1 MQQYADIVV
10 PIARGPFTFH
20 IGDRADE
27 LTPGTGVE
35 VEIGSRK
42 RYMGIVWRL
51 HDDKPK
57 FATKAVGRTMTCV
70 PLLNAMQMRFWEWIA
85 SYYMCTLGDVMRFAL
100 PSALKPSGLSEE
112 ELRSDEYRPATVS
125 HIRLGSAVRN
135 AEALHAACE
144 SLKRSKAQYKA
155 LMELCSHFD
164 DGGLSGGSLPR
175 SELSASSQII
185 KKLVDKGIIET
196 YDEEA
201 AVLAATREHRQ
212 KYETAT
218 LTPAQDKALDEI
230 RHSFDTRECTL
241 LQGVTGSGKTEIY
254 MHLIA
259 DMLAG
264 GRSVL
269 YMMPEIAMTSQLVA
283 RIRAV
288 FGHRVTVY
296 HSKMSDRHRAEV
308 YRRLLASD
316 GGELVLGVRSAIFL
330 PLPSPGLIIVDEEH
344 DASYKQSDPAPRYN
358 ARDCAVWLAH
368 ASGARCLLAS
378 ATPSIESYVNA
389 TGGKYGFVTLNERY
403 GSALL
408 PRITISDS
416 LRAFKRGER
425 RLHFDKA
432 LLDRMAATLARGRQV
447 MLFQNR
453 RGFAPWVECPQ
464 CSWVAKCPRCSV
476 TLTYH
481 KQGGRMQCHVCGY
494 SSTAPAVCPK
504 CGTPSPRMLGLG
516 TEKVEEETATLFPD
530 ARILRLDR
538 DTATS
543 TSRYEHTVTDFERGA
558 ADILVGTQMIT
569 KGFDF
574 PGLELVGILNADNML
589 NFPDFRASERAYQ
602 TMTQV
607 AGRAGRSGP
616 DGEVVIQT
624 SQPDHPVIRQV
635 QTLDYEGM
643 VNMQLAERSIF
654 GYPPYGRLIKIIM
667 RHRDERL
674 LNETAAWLAART
686 RELFGNRVFGPHAPL
701 IEKAGGESFM
711 EIMLKIENG
720 TSAAKVK
727 ERLAKIISAASRHA
741 NYKRVTVF
749 CDIDP
754 Q

>member
-20 IGDRADE
+20 IGDCADE
-27 LTPGTGVE
+27 LTPSTGVE
-35 VEIGSRK
+35 VEIGSRQ
-42 RYMGIVWRL
+42 RYKGKVWRL
-51 HDDKPK
+51 HDEKPK
-57 FATKAVGRTMTCV
+57 FATKAVGRTITCG
-70 PLLNAMQMRFWEWIA
+70 PLLNAMQMRFWEWVA

-112 ELRSDEYRPATVS
+112 ELRRDEYRPATVS
-125 HIRLGSAVRN
+125 HIRLGSAVSN

-155 LMELCSHFD
+155 LMELWSHFE

-218 LTPAQDKALDEI
+218 LTPAQRKALDEI

-378 ATPSIESYVNA
+378 ATPSIESYINA

-447 MLFQNR
+447 LLFQHR
-453 RGFAPWVECPQ
+453 RGFAPWGECPH
-464 CSWVAKCPRCSV
+464 SSRVAKC
-476 TLTYH
+476 H
-481 KQGGRMQCHVCGY
+481 
-494 SSTAPAVCPK
+494 
-504 CGTPSPRMLGLG
+504 PSR
-516 TEKVEEETATLFPD
+516 
-530 ARILRLDR
+530 
-538 DTATS
+538 
-543 TSRYEHTVTDFERGA
+543 
-558 ADILVGTQMIT
+558 
-569 KGFDF
+569 
-574 PGLELVGILNADNML
+574 
-589 NFPDFRASERAYQ
+589 
-602 TMTQV
+602 
-607 AGRAGRSGP
+607 
-616 DGEVVIQT
+616 
-624 SQPDHPVIRQV
+624 
-635 QTLDYEGM
+635 
-643 VNMQLAERSIF
+643 
-654 GYPPYGRLIKIIM
+654 PPL
-667 RHRDERL
+667 
-674 LNETAAWLAART
+674 
-686 RELFGNRVFGPHAPL
+686 P
-701 IEKAGGESFM
+701 
-711 EIMLKIENG
+711 
-720 TSAAKVK
+720 
-727 ERLAKIISAASRHA
+727 
-741 NYKRVTVF
+741 
-749 CDIDP
+749 
-754 Q
+754 

>member
-57 FATKAVGRTMTCV
+57 FATKKAGRTMTCG
-70 PLLNAMQMRFWEWIA
+70 PLLNTMQMRFWEWIA

-112 ELRSDEYRPATVS
+112 ELRRDEYRPATVS
-125 HIRLGSAVRN
+125 HIRLGCAVRS

-155 LMELCSHFD
+155 LMELCSHFE

-218 LTPAQDKALDEI
+218 LTPAQHKALDEI

-344 DASYKQSDPAPRYN
+344 DASYKQSDSAPRYN

-425 RLHFDKA
+425 KLHFDKA

-464 CSWVAKCPRCSV
+464 CNWVAKCPRCSV

-494 SSTAPAVCPK
+494 SAAAPAVCPK

-516 TEKVEEETATLFPD
+516 TEKVEEETAALFPD

-543 TSRYEHTVTDFERGA
+543 PSRYERTVTDFERGA

-616 DGEVVIQT
+616 NGEVVIQT

-635 QTLDYEGM
+635 QALDYEGM
-643 VNMQLAERSIF
+643 VKMQLAERSIF

-667 RHRDERL
+667 HHSDDRL
-674 LNETAAWLAART
+674 LNEAASWLAARA
-686 RELFGNRVFGPHAPL
+686 RELFGSRVFGPHAPL

-727 ERLAKIISAASRHA
+727 EGLAKIISAASRHA